1 MSPFAV
7 PSGVGA
13 SVPFTEYEAVN
24 ASYTGSV
31 IGPDFTQ
38 GDLATE
44 AVDRRAVQL
53 TAQGQYVQFTLT
65 SPANAFDLHYAL
77 PQGASGTLSVY
88 VNGAKLSQQL
98 SLTSAYSYITTG
110 NITGSKTH
118 KFYDDARMMLG
129 QTVAAGGTVKF
140 QVDSGNGATP
150 YTINV
155 ADFFNVGAA
164 LTQPAN
170 SISVTSE
177 GADATGVNDSTTAF
191 RNAISAA
198 GSGGTVWIPP
208 GTYLITSS
216 LQVNSVTIEGAGYWY
231 SQIKTNEFIDNTS
244 AVPGPVNLSNFAILG
259 STVGRHDDS
268 TANAINGSLGT
279 GSTVNSLWIQDT
291 NVGFWLQFG
300 NTNITVENCI
310 VLSTDAD
317 GLNFNGN
324 ASGNTV
330 KNNFLRNDG
339 DDGLALWSYPTSDN
353 NITLSNNTI
362 VQSTLANGIAD
373 YGGSNNAITNNVI
386 ADTNALG
393 SGLVISNEAFLQPFT
408 PLSGTIT
415 VTGNYL
421 IRAGAYN
428 PNWSHPMSAVGFDAY
443 DTAFTNV
450 TVNYSGGAI
459 LDSPYSAFQFVAGAG
474 TGNALTGVNISNVQ
488 VQNLG
493 TVVMQAETT
502 GSASVSGVTAS
513 GVGVAGAYNYSYPGN
528 VAGAFTFNQGSGN
541 SGWSTTPVLT
551 AFPEPAQPGSLT
563 ASPAS
568 LSFGDVN
575 SGSTSATQSV
585 MVTNPGSSAASVS
598 SITTTGPFSQTNSCG
613 GSIAAGGSCTVQVK
627 FAPTSG
633 GPLTGTLSVASS
645 APGSPLTVALSG
657 TGVTATTNLALNQ
670 PVTASSDYETFTPQ
684 NAVDGNASTYWESSD
699 GAGYPQWITVDLGTV
714 QSIGSITLDLPPSS
728 AWATRTET
736 LSVLGST
743 NNTTFTQIV
752 GSGGYTFNPATGNTV
767 TISLPSG
774 TTARYVQLNFT
785 GNTGWSAAQLSEFE
799 IFPGGA
805 TNGSGLTASPSSV
818 SFGSVTAGQT
828 SPAQTVTVSNPGT
841 GSASISQLA
850 VSGPFT
856 QTSTCGATL
865 AAGASCTVSVAFAP
879 IAAGAAS
886 GTLTVASS
894 APNSP
899 LSVPLSG
906 TGVTTTS
913 EGPYGGTPA
922 PVPGTVQAANYD
934 TGGQG
939 VAYNVTSVNGTA
951 NSYRPDGVDLEAC
964 TDTGCGYDLGWT
976 TAGQWFRYTVN
987 VATAGTYAVSF
998 RVASPGGVT
1007 DAFHLAS
1014 SSGTNLSGSVNVPAT
1029 GGWQA
1034 WTTVTATIA
1043 LPAGQQTL
1051 TIDQD
1056 NGGWN
1061 VYDMTLASSSGSAT
1075 NLALNQPVTASG
1087 YAQNYVPANAVDGN
1101 TSSYWESVDNAFPQW
1116 FQVDLGSPVSVSRIV
1131 MDLPPLSAWGTRTQ
1145 TITIQGSTDGTTYT
1159 TLVPSTGYTFT
1170 SPANTVTVTFAAVAV
1185 RYLKLTFTANTGWPA
1200 GQLSELQVYAS

>member
-1 MSPFAV
+1 MLLHHRPRTRHPSVTRRRRLIAGVAATTLAALLPLVGAAVPAYAQAGTPPYWPQSPFAV

-13 SVPFTEYEAVN
+13 TVPFTEYEAVN
-24 ASYTGSV
+24 ASNSGTV

-65 SPANAFDLHYAL
+65 SAANAFDLHYAV

-88 VNGAKLSQQL
+88 VNGNKLSQQL

-110 NITGSKTH
+110 NVLGSKTH
-118 KFYDDARMMLG
+118 KMYDDVRMMLG
-129 QTVAAGGTVKF
+129 QTVNAGGTVRL
-140 QVDSGNGATP
+140 QVDSGNTATP

-170 SISVTSE
+170 SISVTSQ
-177 GADATGVNDSTTAF
+177 GADPTGVNDSATAF

-198 GSGGTVWIPP
+198 NSAGESVWIPP
-208 GTYLITSS
+208 GTYLIGSAIQTSKA
-216 LQVNSVTIEGAGYWY
+216 TIEGAGYWY
-231 SQIKTNEFIDNTS
+231 SQLKTNEFIDNTS
-244 AVPGPVNLSNFAILG
+244 AVSGPVNLSNFAIIG
-259 STVGRHDDS
+259 NTVGRHDDS
-268 TANAINGSLGT
+268 TANAIDGSLGT
-279 GSTVNSLWIQDT
+279 GATVNGLWIQDT
-291 NVGFWLQFG
+291 NVGFWLQYG

-330 KNNFLRNDG
+330 KNNFLRDDG
-339 DDGLALWSYPTSDN
+339 DDGLAIWSYPTADS
-353 NITLSNNTI
+353 NITFTNNTI

-393 SGLVISNEAFLQPFT
+393 SGLTISNEAFLQPFT

-421 IRAGAYN
+421 IHTGAYN
-428 PNWSHPMSAVGFDAY
+428 PNWTHPMSAVQFDAY
-443 DTAFTNV
+443 DSAFTNV

-459 LDSPYSAFQFVAGAG
+459 LDSPYSAFQFVG
-474 TGNALTGVNISNVQ
+474 GNGQGLPVNGVNISNVN
-488 VQNLG
+488 VANLG

-513 GVGVAGAYNYSYPGN
+513 GVGVAGAYNYSYPGK
-528 VAGAFTFNQGSGN
+528 VAGAYTFNLGSGN

-551 AFPEPAQPGSLT
+551 AFPEPVQPGSLT
-563 ASPAS
+563 ASPTT

-575 SGSTSATQSV
+575 SGSTSAARSV
-585 MVTNPGSSAASVS
+585 TVTNPGSSAASVS
-598 SITTTGPFSQTNSCG
+598 SISSTGPFSQTSNCG

-633 GPLTGTLSVASS
+633 GPQTGTLSVASS

-657 TGVTATTNLALNQ
+657 TGVTSTTNLALNQ
-670 PVTASSDYETFTPQ
+670 PVTASSYFETFTPQ
-684 NAVDGNASTYWESSD
+684 NAVDGNTSTYWESSD
-699 GAGYPQWITVDLGTV
+699 GAGYPQWITVDLGSV
-714 QSIGSITLDLPPSS
+714 QSIGSMTLDLPPSS
-728 AWATRTET
+728 AWNTRTET

-743 NNTTFTQIV
+743 DNTTFNQIV
-752 GSGGYTFNPATGNTV
+752 GSAGYTFNPATGNTA

-774 TTARYVQLNFT
+774 TSARYVRLNFT
-785 GNTGWSAAQLSEFE
+785 GNTGWSAAQLSEFQV
-799 IFPGGA
+799 FPGGA
-805 TNGSGLTASPSSV
+805 TNGSALTASPSSV
-818 SFGSVTAGQT
+818 SFGNVTVGQT
-828 SPAQTVTVSNPGT
+828 SAAQAVTVSNPGST
-841 GSASISQLA
+841 SASISQLSA
-850 VSGPFT
+850 SGPFS

-865 AAGASCTVSVAFAP
+865 GAGASCTVSVKFAP
-879 IAAGAAS
+879 TAAGAAS

-906 TGVTTTS
+906 TGI
-913 EGPYGGTPA
+913 
-922 PVPGTVQAANYD
+922 
-934 TGGQG
+934 
-939 VAYNVTSVNGTA
+939 
-951 NSYRPDGVDLEAC
+951 
-964 TDTGCGYDLGWT
+964 
-976 TAGQWFRYTVN
+976 
-987 VATAGTYAVSF
+987 
-998 RVASPGGVT
+998 
-1007 DAFHLAS
+1007 S
-1014 SSGTNLSGSVNVPAT
+1014 SS
-1029 GGWQA
+1029 
-1034 WTTVTATIA
+1034 
-1043 LPAGQQTL
+1043 
-1051 TIDQD
+1051 
-1056 NGGWN
+1056 
-1061 VYDMTLASSSGSAT
+1061 T
-1075 NLALNQPVTASG
+1075 NLALNRPVTASG
-1087 YAQNYVPANAVDGN
+1087 STQNYVPANAVDGN
-1101 TSSYWESVDNAFPQW
+1101 PSTYWESTDNAFPQW
-1116 FQVDLGSPVSVSRIV
+1116 LQADLGSAVSISRIV
-1131 MDLPPLSAWGTRTQ
+1131 MDLPPLSSWGTRTQ
-1145 TITIQGSTDGTTYT
+1145 TITIQGSTDGTNYT
-1159 TLVPSTGYTFT
+1159 TLAGPAGYTFN
-1170 SPANTVTVTFAAVAV
+1170 SPANTVTATFPAASV